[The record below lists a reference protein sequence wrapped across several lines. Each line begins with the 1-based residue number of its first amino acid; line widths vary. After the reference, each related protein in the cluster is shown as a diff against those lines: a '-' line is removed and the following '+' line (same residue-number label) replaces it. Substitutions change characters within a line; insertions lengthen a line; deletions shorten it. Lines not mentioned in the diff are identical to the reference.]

1 LGVDADVMAILKMGF
16 VTRSGIVLL
25 GEEGADEEVS

>member
-1 LGVDADVMAILKMGF
+1 LGVDVDVMAILNVGF
-16 VTRSGIVLL
+16 VTRSGIVLF